1 MSLTRSAFQSRQ
13 VSLTASFTL
22 FLLIGVAPVVWMVA
36 STFAGAGPASLLSSL
51 MTGRQWQLLG
61 HTVLLGALVV
71 LLTTLVGTSLGVVLA
86 KTDIPYKGFLY
97 SILMVPLFLPPYL
110 LALSWF
116 YLLGKKGLLASLA
129 GAHFGEFSSSLLFS
143 LSGTVFVL
151 TLSYY
156 PVTMILVHTF
166 VRALNPS
173 FEEAGRLLMAWPR
186 VLTSIDLP
194 LIAPGIFLGA
204 LLTFILTISEL
215 GVPLFLR
222 YDVFTVQVFTQFA
235 AFYDYKAAS
244 LFSLPL
250 LLLIAVLLM
259 VERYTL
265 RDRFFAVVGQR
276 SQRQVVIPLGP
287 LRLPVGGL
295 VLAFM
300 SLAVLLPIGALLIT
314 SRSPSFYLEAMRG
327 SGRSIVNSL
336 LDAGLGATLITILG
350 FFLAY
355 LIERSKGGYRHGVDS
370 LLMLL
375 FALPGTVLGIGL
387 ILLWNR
393 SGTSFIYGSTL
404 VVLLGYIARYTALAA
419 RIQGIAFR
427 QIPKSYEEA
436 ARLAQ
441 VRWGTE
447 ILRIHVPSL
456 KKPLLTS
463 WVIAFIFCL
472 RDLDTTMTVY
482 PPGGETL
489 PVRIYTL
496 MANSPEP
503 VVAALVLI
511 LVAITL
517 AALAVMVS
525 LLRGESKRVS
535 DADH

>member
-1 MSLTRSAFQSRQ
+1 
-13 VSLTASFTL
+13 
-22 FLLIGVAPVVWMVA
+22 
-36 STFAGAGPASLLSSL
+36 
-51 MTGRQWQLLG
+51 
-61 HTVLLGALVV
+61 
-71 LLTTLVGTSLGVVLA
+71 
-86 KTDIPYKGFLY
+86 
-97 SILMVPLFLPPYL
+97 
-110 LALSWF
+110 
-116 YLLGKKGLLASLA
+116 
-129 GAHFGEFSSSLLFS
+129 
-143 LSGTVFVL
+143 
-151 TLSYY
+151 
-156 PVTMILVHTF
+156 
-166 VRALNPS
+166 
-173 FEEAGRLLMAWPR
+173 
-186 VLTSIDLP
+186 
-194 LIAPGIFLGA
+194 
-204 LLTFILTISEL
+204 
-215 GVPLFLR
+215 
-222 YDVFTVQVFTQFA
+222 VQVFTQFA

-250 LLLIAVLLM
+250 LLLIAALLM

-276 SQRQVVIPLGP
+276 FQRQVAIPLGP
-287 LRLPVGGL
+287 LRLPAGGL

-300 SLAVLLPIGALLIT
+300 SFAVLLPISALLIT

-327 SGRSIVNSL
+327 SGRSIMNSL
-336 LDAGLGATLITILG
+336 LDASLGATLITILG

-355 LIERSKGGYRHGVDS
+355 LIERSKGGHRHGVDS
-370 LLMLL
+370 LLILL

-404 VVLLGYIARYTALAA
+404 VILLGYIARYTPLAT

-436 ARLAQ
+436 ARLAK

-463 WVIAFIFCL
+463 WMIAFIFCL

-517 AALAVMVS
+517 GALAVMVL
-525 LLRGESKRVS
+525 LLRGGSKRVS